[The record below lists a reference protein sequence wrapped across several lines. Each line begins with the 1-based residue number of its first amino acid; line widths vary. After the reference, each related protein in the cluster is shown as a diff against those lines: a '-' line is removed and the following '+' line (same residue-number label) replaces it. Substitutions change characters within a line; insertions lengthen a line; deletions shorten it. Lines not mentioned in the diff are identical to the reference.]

1 MFIAKRLKS
10 TSRTPMRGKTAR
22 KICNKY
28 NERGIRFLNPYLRT
42 DTQLDRLTAVMAPSS
57 VVQ

>member
-1 MFIAKRLKS
+1 
-10 TSRTPMRGKTAR
+10 MRGKTAR